1 MFGPIS
7 HPKTDPKLL
16 DPMQLEHAALLQG
29 WCQPH
34 RPGQQ
39 AIGMRPSDD
48 VHAAVRDRGVVQG
61 EVHRDQGVAVAV
73 EAGAHVLVPAEHG
86 AAAELHRPGR

>member
-39 AIGMRPSDD
+39 AIGMRPSDEL
-48 VHAAVRDRGVVQG
+48 AGG
-61 EVHRDQGVAVAV
+61 ETVIK
-73 EAGAHVLVPAEHG
+73 
-86 AAAELHRPGR
+86 